1 MRTSFGVAFALIAVG
16 FISIDSAIAES
27 LRGTD
32 DIGSETRQLSETNG
46 SGSTALLSS
55 VDGSKAG
62 LEETTNYHH
71 DHQKKICEFGTCWYV
86 DIFDQ

>member
-71 DHQKKICEFGTCWYV
+71 GHQKKICEFGTCWYV